1 MAEMTARTPEKKG
14 DGILKLGIILFVITF
29 CVALV
34 LGIVNSLTKD
44 QIEYQAQL
52 EIQNAIAS
60 IYPNASTT
68 KQLILPDSVDKK
80 RISSVYAAYD
90 DTENLVG
97 YAVESSPNGFG
108 GAIDLMVG
116 VLPDG
121 TVKSVRVLATNSET
135 PGLGTKVAED
145 DFITQ
150 YDGIAAPISVIKN
163 GTPGDSEILAI
174 TGATI
179 SSNAVTTGV
188 NLAVDTVMGMA
199 LEGGASVE

>member
-1 MAEMTARTPEKKG
+1 MAEMTTQKKG
-14 DGILKLGIILFVITF
+14 DSIAKLGIILFAITF

-34 LGIVNSLTKD
+34 LGIINSLTKD

-60 IYPNASTT
+60 IYPDADKTE
-68 KQLILPDSVDKK
+68 QLALPDSVDKK
-80 RISSVYAAYD
+80 RISSVYAAYG
-90 DTENLVG
+90 NSGSIIG

-108 GAIDLMVG
+108 AAIDLMVG

-145 DFITQ
+145 SFITQ
-150 YDGIAAPISVIKN
+150 YDGISAPISVIKN

-174 TGATI
+174 SGATI
-179 SSNAVTTGV
+179 SSTAVTTGV
-188 NLAVDTVMGMA
+188 NLAVDTVMGMT